1 MIRVGRSLVAEERQL
16 VKDIVSGSVDPDVM
30 TECNNEKGCSDLF

>member
-16 VKDIVSGSVDPDVM
+16 VKDIVSGSVVSDVVR
-30 TECNNEKGCSDLF
+30 EHNN